1 MACGAP
7 VIASSTSSLPEVIGW
22 PDAMFDPHSDEAIA
36 QAMHAGLTDAAF
48 RSELIQRGTRRA
60 GMFTWERSA
69 QRALDAMRAAGER
82 IVASRAE
89 RAREE
94 AAAAASVLRRP
105 GIDHAAWREIER

>member
-1 MACGAP
+1 
-7 VIASSTSSLPEVIGW
+7 
-22 PDAMFDPHSDEAIA
+22 
-36 QAMHAGLTDAAF
+36 MHAGLTDAAF

-89 RAREE
+89 RARKE